1 MAQDISG
8 LYISQSF
15 QNLIQRSESG
25 AFNVLATATGTEFIP
40 ISASYAISASHLQ
53 GSVTS
58 ASYALSAS
66 HANSSNTSISASH
79 AVRADS
85 ALSSSYALTASYAEN
100 ATINTLQQVLTAGN
114 SASVNMIL
122 TSSLFTTA
130 SVTEH
135 KNEFKVTAEDKDT
148 EFDVDNFKI
157 KNNGTGKT
165 IITGSLIVSSSANS
179 VFDID
184 LFDLEITGGL
194 DVSRDVAVRDDLTVY
209 DDTNLRKDTNIGFD
223 GASPGFGYSLIVT
236 QSNNNSGSA
245 RFIGDVDITG
255 SLEVGDLADVKGL
268 LWASGSYA
276 SINGALYV
284 GATGTGAAKSINVGA
299 TNYQQRYGQI
309 IINGNTSTYAGN
321 NISEFIVQD
330 NSSLNNMIFGISS
343 FTNAGNNVHEIKMGA
358 DQTLDASLGNLKIYA
373 SASSPNLNINA
384 DTTVFNPGG
393 NIQMSGSIN
402 LAGIGTGSS
411 GQVIESGADGIA
423 KWATAAGGA
432 AFPFTGSA
440 QITGSLAVTGSTVL
454 STDVESDETYPLET
468 LGNAKVRKNV
478 SGQNATLIIQ
488 DDAQNSFSDGP
499 TLQFSGSSVGL
510 IKSQA
515 NTNLKIAA
523 ERDFEISIG
532 GGSGAQFQITKANN
546 ASGKWSYV
554 DQGSS
559 FAQYSH
565 ENINNGSG
573 VNGSGSIAFKVPNV
587 DTGIKVETNAVG
599 GAKLQFFSGSSYNPI
614 IAQKL
619 GAPEINLYDTN
630 QSTGSVDQVLKSNAN
645 GGIQWGTSGTPTFQ
659 ADGFSYTQATAPGCD
674 YVFSVALIPGGT
686 FAAGDVLEF
695 RILDTKASSAGT
707 TYITVAIT
715 SGTVSA
721 GTAYPGTYSQ
731 IAGNQSSGDGKLYY
745 QKTLFIQ
752 SATSTTVFAQGN
764 ANETSTEG
772 FSGPTNDTY
781 NIDWTQ
787 DQTVWYGA
795 CIDNAGTTLTNHG
808 WLFRKIS

>member
-358 DQTLDASLGNLKIYA
+358 DQTLDASLGNLK
-373 SASSPNLNINA
+373 NIR
-384 DTTVFNPGG
+384 F
-393 NIQMSGSIN
+393 
-402 LAGIGTGSS
+402 
-411 GQVIESGADGIA
+411 
-423 KWATAAGGA
+423 
-432 AFPFTGSA
+432 
-440 QITGSLAVTGSTVL
+440 
-454 STDVESDETYPLET
+454 
-468 LGNAKVRKNV
+468 
-478 SGQNATLIIQ
+478 
-488 DDAQNSFSDGP
+488 SF
-499 TLQFSGSSVGL
+499 
-510 IKSQA
+510 KS
-515 NTNLKIAA
+515 K
-523 ERDFEISIG
+523 
-532 GGSGAQFQITKANN
+532 
-546 ASGKWSYV
+546 
-554 DQGSS
+554 
-559 FAQYSH
+559 
-565 ENINNGSG
+565 
-573 VNGSGSIAFKVPNV
+573 FKY
-587 DTGIKVETNAVG
+587 K
-599 GAKLQFFSGSSYNPI
+599 
-614 IAQKL
+614 
-619 GAPEINLYDTN
+619 
-630 QSTGSVDQVLKSNAN
+630 
-645 GGIQWGTSGTPTFQ
+645 
-659 ADGFSYTQATAPGCD
+659 C
-674 YVFSVALIPGGT
+674 
-686 FAAGDVLEF
+686 
-695 RILDTKASSAGT
+695 R
-707 TYITVAIT
+707 
-715 SGTVSA
+715 
-721 GTAYPGTYSQ
+721 
-731 IAGNQSSGDGKLYY
+731 YY
-745 QKTLFIQ
+745 C
-752 SATSTTVFAQGN
+752 V
-764 ANETSTEG
+764 
-772 FSGPTNDTY
+772 
-781 NIDWTQ
+781 
-787 DQTVWYGA
+787 
-795 CIDNAGTTLTNHG
+795 
-808 WLFRKIS
+808 

>member
-15 QNLIQRSESG
+15 QNLIQRSASG
-25 AFNVLATATGTEFIP
+25 VFNVLATATGTEFIP
-40 ISASYAISASHLQ
+40 ISASYAISASHLS
-53 GSVTS
+53 GNVTS

-85 ALSSSYALTASYAEN
+85 ALSASHAVRADSALSASYALSSSHAVTASYAEN
-100 ATINTLQQVLTAGN
+100 ASIGTLQQVLTAGN
-114 SASVNMIL
+114 
-122 TSSLFTTA
+122 TA
-130 SVTEH
+130 SLGFQV
-135 KNEFKVTAEDKDT
+135 AGDAR
-148 EFDVDNFKI
+148 VD
-157 KNNGTGKT
+157 GK
-165 IITGSLIVSSSANS
+165 LIVSGSSNS

-209 DDTNLRKDTNIGFD
+209 DDTNLRKDTNIGFN
-223 GASPGFGYSLIVT
+223 GAAPGFGYSLAVT

-284 GATGTGAAKSINVGA
+284 GATGTGGVKTINLGA
-299 TNYQQRYGQI
+299 TNQQQRYGQI
-309 IINGNTSTYAGN
+309 IINGNTSTYANN

-440 QITGSLAVTGSTVL
+440 QILGSLAVTRSLNV
-454 STDVESDETYPLET
+454 VNYPGDTSNPT
-468 LGNAKVRKNV
+468 L
-478 SGQNATLIIQ
+478 LIHDKQ
-488 DDAQNSFSDGP
+488 QSSFSDGP
-499 TLQFSGSSVGL
+499 TLRLSGSLASFITSDKNLNINTDADMYIAPQKQFGL
-510 IKSQA
+510 NKGA
-515 NTNLKIAA
+515 T
-523 ERDFEISIG
+523 RTIG
-532 GGSGAQFQITKANN
+532 GDFNIFD
-546 ASGKWSYV
+546 ASSRSATYK
-554 DQGSS
+554 
-559 FAQYSH
+559 H
-565 ENINNGSG
+565 EDLG
-573 VNGSGSIAFKVPNV
+573 VSGSIKFRNTVNNM
-587 DTGIKVETNAVG
+587 GIGITMDPDGMQLEHY
-599 GAKLQFFSGSSYNPI
+599 SGSSYFPI
-614 IAQKL
+614 IQRVSASR
-619 GAPEINLYDTN
+619 EINLYDTN
-630 QSTGSVDQVLKSNAN
+630 QSTGSSAQVLTSNAN
-645 GGIQWGTSGTPTFQ
+645 GGIQWGTAGSPTFQ

-686 FAAGDVLEF
+686 FTVGDFVEF
-695 RILDTKASSAGT
+695 RSLDTKAGSSGT

-715 SGTVSA
+715 PGTVSA

-752 SATSTTVFAQGN
+752 SATSTTVFAQSN
-764 ANETSTEG
+764 ANETSTES

-781 NIDWTQ
+781 NIDWTS
-787 DQTVWYGA
+787 DQTIWYGA

-808 WLFRKIS
+808 WLVRKLS